1 MWKKARNHWDIC
13 STADSVTRMEGRNWN
28 FVWANSSLSR
38 SFSHFQGTFVRR
50 VLSKNRVKMDVAS
63 IEFVTTKA
71 KQIMKYGL
79 LVCQRPSGEFSA
91 ITPILKY
98 EIGKLHSV
106 YPLPCLLWLSLA
118 QETSLRSKKTVLSTP
133 SYRKIKRFLSFVIV
147 SVTSLLIR
155 PKCQSSPEASFDW
168 LIRQLKVLERPLG
181 WKIDHK
187 NRTTNKRHTETITA
201 CSCLF

>member
-1 MWKKARNHWDIC
+1 MKE
-13 STADSVTRMEGRNWN
+13 STK
-28 FVWANSSLSR
+28 SLGYLFDCW
-38 SFSHFQGTFVRR
+38 FSHAHGGTELKLRFERILLFLVPFPTLKLQRFQGKFLRR

-106 YPLPCLLWLSLA
+106 CLLPCLLWLSLA

-133 SYRKIKRFLSFVIV
+133 SYQKIKRSLSFVIV

-168 LIRQLKVLERPLG
+168 LIKQLKTLERPLG
-181 WKIDHK
+181 WKILK
-187 NRTTNKRHTETITA
+187 
-201 CSCLF
+201 